1 LKKILLVGCLFI
13 VFNCDNFK
21 QKINTDKVKEN
32 SLYINL
38 EGNGVSFD
46 HFKGKKLFVNYWATW
61 CLPCL
66 KELPA
71 LRRLQDKLKDENFVF
86 LFPSTDDLNKI
97 EQFDKKYNYPFKF
110 LQYKGSLDKLE
121 IYALPTTFVYDSS
134 GNIVKRIN
142 GVTDWD
148 SEVILN
154 ELKAIR

>member
-1 LKKILLVGCLFI
+1 
-13 VFNCDNFK
+13 
-21 QKINTDKVKEN
+21 
-32 SLYINL
+32 
-38 EGNGVSFD
+38 
-46 HFKGKKLFVNYWATW
+46 VNYWATW

-86 LFPSTDDLNKI
+86 LFPSIDDLNKI